1 MTLTIIGSNS
11 DGNAYLL
18 HNSKEALMIEAG
30 VQFKKVQRELY
41 YNTGLIKGCIITH
54 EHGDHAA
61 FAGAVQAHGIRV
73 LASAGTIAAINNKE
87 KTTNAFILKAEHSY
101 RIGGFRIMPF
111 DVNHDAAEP
120 FGFLIHH
127 PDMGVALFA
136 TDTASIEQDFEG
148 LNKIIIEANF
158 SEDIIDR
165 RIMNGQLSTKQAT
178 RTRASHMSIE
188 KTKRFLETTDLTA
201 VTDIVLIHL
210 SDGNSH
216 AEDFQKTITAA
227 TGKMVHIADKEKS
240 IPFYIEPF

>member
-1 MTLTIIGSNS
+1 MTLTILGSNS

-18 HNSKEALMIEAG
+18 HTSKEALMLEAG
-30 VQFKKVQRELY
+30 VQFKKVQREID

-61 FAGAVQAHGIRV
+61 FAGSVQAHGIRV
-73 LASAGTIAAINNKE
+73 MASAGTISAINSKE
-87 KTTNAFILKAEHSY
+87 KTTNAFILEAEKTY
-101 RIGGFRIMPF
+101 KIGGFRVMPF
-111 DVNHDAAEP
+111 NVNHDAAEP
-120 FGFLIHH
+120 FGYLIQH
-127 PDMGVALFA
+127 PEMGVALFA

-158 SEDIIDR
+158 SEDIVDR
-165 RIMNGQLSTKQAT
+165 RIMNGHLSATQAS

-210 SDGNSH
+210 SDGNSN
-216 AEDFQKTITAA
+216 AEDFKKTITAA
-227 TGKMVHIADKEKS
+227 SGKKVWVADKEMS
-240 IPFYIEPF
+240 ISFMVEPF